1 MERRVTK
8 SFLAIWIM
16 SRFPLAASVRRA
28 DGDSRSPKNR
38 RQASASVTGSSSP
51 ISSIFTAALL
61 TPASI
66 GEGSDGSTAF
76 VREFVPDGR
85 RARCM
90 MTVSL
95 ESPTPVIGIEA
106 RIVSRH
112 FKTQARVLV
121 VPLSDGFESA
131 LRLPRDDLSR
141 RHGRLLSI
149 VNTRLGTFRR
159 ALFVLVKNE
168 AAILRL

>member
-1 MERRVTK
+1 
-8 SFLAIWIM
+8 
-16 SRFPLAASVRRA
+16 
-28 DGDSRSPKNR
+28 
-38 RQASASVTGSSSP
+38 
-51 ISSIFTAALL
+51 
-61 TPASI
+61 
-66 GEGSDGSTAF
+66 
-76 VREFVPDGR
+76 
-85 RARCM
+85 M

-112 FKTQARVLV
+112 FNTQARVLV
-121 VPLSDGFESA
+121 VPLRDA
-131 LRLPRDDLSR
+131 LECLRRCPRDDLSR
-141 RHGRLLSI
+141 RHGWLLSI